1 MKFQLFSTV
10 LLAHDLPQMG
20 FCKGDVGT
28 VVEYISSTDST
39 PEGYIVEFFDNEGQT
54 IDVIP
59 VLESE
64 LIYPHSRM
72 VVNYRD
78 LENVA

>member
-1 MKFQLFSTV
+1 MKFDLFSTV
-10 LLAHDLPQMG
+10 LLAHDLPESG

-28 VVEYISSTDST
+28 IVEQIPSANEHSD
-39 PEGYIVEFFDNEGQT
+39 GYIVEFFDNGGNT
-54 IDVIP
+54 IDVVP
-59 VLESE
+59 VLESD
-64 LIYPHSRM
+64 IMYPHSKM

>member
-1 MKFQLFSTV
+1 MKFNLFSTV
-10 LLAHDLPQMG
+10 LLVRDLPESG

-28 VVEYISSTDST
+28 VVEYLPVANENSD
-39 PEGYIVEFFDNEGQT
+39 GYIIEFFDNEGQT
-54 IDVIP
+54 IDAIP
-59 VLESE
+59 VLESD
-64 LIYPHSRM
+64 IMYPHSKM